1 MNIKAVEDHQDTDEV
16 ELECPTCGY
25 TRIVNVPRG
34 KLVVRGACPQCKK
47 AALQKKHQQAIYH
60 LKDL

>member
-1 MNIKAVEDHQDTDEV
+1 MNLKAVENEQDTSEV

-25 TRIVNVPRG
+25 TRVISVARG

-47 AALQKKHQQAIYH
+47 AALQKKHQKMIGHQ
-60 LKDL
+60 KDF